1 MHRFTNTQWEKQLRE
16 RDTQREMESF
26 PVINMENLNGQERA
40 ATMENIK
47 DACENWGF
55 FEVCTYHIYS

>member
-1 MHRFTNTQWEKQLRE
+1 MRE
-16 RDTQREMESF
+16 SEIHREMESF

>member
-1 MHRFTNTQWEKQLRE
+1 MRE
-16 RDTQREMESF
+16 SEIHREMESF
-26 PVINMENLNGQERA
+26 PVINMENLNGEERA